1 MSKYTCVDIYTHP
14 QTFLPPSFFSI
25 WLLSVSSTYN
35 TWFVF
40 ILTICRSRKWISV
53 FPCQFGHYQFQAIS
67 PPLFVRLAA
76 AAGRFLSFVSIWLYF
91 IYINMFLF
99 FSTCGRKSISDFIC
113 EIDVLVSFFFFNLF
127 SFFPTCGRRK
137 SSKTRLPTELHSNV
151 TCRKSDFGWGKRKKW
166 KNDNSPGV
174 CTWPCG
180 TRQLGLLK
188 LLPRRAPIHSPFT

>member
-53 FPCQFGHYQFQAIS
+53 FPCQFGHYQFQAIP

-91 IYINMFLF
+91 IYMNLFLF
-99 FSTCGRKSISDFIC
+99 FSVAASQFPILFVKLMFWFP
-113 EIDVLVSFFFFNLF
+113 FFFLIYFH
-127 SFFPTCGRRK
+127 FFRLVAAASRAKRDLRPNYIPMWPVANQILVGEKEKNEKMTILQEFALDHVARG
-137 SSKTRLPTELHSNV
+137 SSG
-151 TCRKSDFGWGKRKKW
+151 C
-166 KNDNSPGV
+166 
-174 CTWPCG
+174 
-180 TRQLGLLK
+180 
-188 LLPRRAPIHSPFT
+188 